1 MPLSYFSIPVNLF
14 DALLFF
20 HWLILYQ
27 DYFRINTA
35 FMISEGNNEHK
46 DNQKEV
52 DKQLKKLMALIKVAI
67 SSSN

>member
-1 MPLSYFSIPVNLF
+1 LF
-14 DALLFF
+14 VALLFF
-20 HWLILYQ
+20 HWLNLYQ

-35 FMISEGNNEHK
+35 FMVYEVNNEHK

-52 DKQLKKLMALIKVAI
+52 DKQLKKLMALIKVAS